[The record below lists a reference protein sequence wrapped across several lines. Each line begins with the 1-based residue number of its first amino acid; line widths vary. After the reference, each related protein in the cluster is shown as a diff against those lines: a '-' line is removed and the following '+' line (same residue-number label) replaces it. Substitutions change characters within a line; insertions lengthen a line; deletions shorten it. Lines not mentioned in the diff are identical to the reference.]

1 MQREAALPDAPS
13 SAPPLVPTASPL
25 AVLRMWG
32 LHSLSLALPLYV
44 LTFLLTGPHPWYAS
58 LPWLAMVALL
68 FQIDKRSGPAVHK
81 PVEGAP
87 SWPFDLILLAL
98 SGLQLATVLL
108 AARLV
113 AQAGLFSA
121 DALVTIVL
129 VGLGSGV
136 SAIIVAHELI
146 HRKERWMVQLGRL
159 LLCTVFYEH
168 FSVEHVRGHHARL
181 GTEDDPAT
189 SRFGETYGQFW
200 KRTVPGQLRSAFR
213 LEQKRLGDEQRPLFD
228 ARTLGNSVVHGVL
241 AQVALAIFLFALF
254 GPAGLVAHLGQ
265 AYVAVR
271 LLEAV
276 NYFEHYGLIRKSR
289 KVRPVDSWDSDSWF
303 TLFALVGLS
312 RHADHHA
319 YASRPFQALRTWD
332 ESPKLP
338 HGYVVTTLMVI
349 FANAKIRALLDAELA
364 RKKLGPFAET

>member
-1 MQREAALPDAPS
+1 MQRAAALPAT
-13 SAPPLVPTASPL
+13 PTVSPL

-32 LHSLSLALPLYV
+32 LHLISLALPLYV
-44 LTFLLTGPHPWYAS
+44 LAFLLTGPHRWFTS
-58 LPWLAMVALL
+58 LPWLAAIALL
-68 FQIDKRSGPAVHK
+68 WQLDKRTGPALHK

-98 SGLQLATVLL
+98 AAIQLSSVVL
-108 AARLV
+108 AARLIG
-113 AQAGLFSA
+113 AAGLFSA
-121 DALVTIVL
+121 DTLVTVVL
-129 VGLGSGV
+129 VGLSSGV
-136 SAIIVAHELI
+136 SAIVVAHELI
-146 HRKERWMVQLGRL
+146 HRKERWMVQLGRV
-159 LLCTVFYEH
+159 LLCSVFYEH
-168 FSVEHVRGHHARL
+168 FATEHVRGHHARL
-181 GTEDDPAT
+181 GTDEDPAT
-189 SRFGETYGQFW
+189 SRFGESYRAFW
-200 KRTVPGQLRSAFR
+200 RRTVPGQLRSAYR
-213 LEQKRLGDEQRPLFD
+213 LEAKRLGDEDMKWHDP
-228 ARTLGNSVVHGVL
+228 RTLRNSVVHGVV
-241 AQVALAIFLFALF
+241 AETALAIVLFAFF

-276 NYFEHYGLIRKSR
+276 NYFEHYGLIRQGK

-319 YASRPFQALRTWD
+319 YAARPFQALRTWD

-349 FANAKIRALLDAELA
+349 FANKTIRAELDAELQ
-364 RKKLGPFAET
+364 RRKLGPFLEA